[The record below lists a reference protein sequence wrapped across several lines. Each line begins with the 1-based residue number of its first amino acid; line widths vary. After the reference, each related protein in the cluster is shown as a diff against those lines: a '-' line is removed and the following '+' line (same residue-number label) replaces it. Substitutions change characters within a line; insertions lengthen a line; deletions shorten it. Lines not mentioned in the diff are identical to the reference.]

1 MSAKGGGNIGGS
13 NEAETIMDP
22 FPEICC
28 DSWGRKESDATERL
42 NWTELNGIVI
52 GDFPDASTVKNPP
65 AIQEPQETWIQ
76 SVGQDDSLK
85 EGMQSIPGFLPGAGK
100 LHSIG
105 LQRDM
110 TAVSERIPLQ
120 Q

>member
-42 NWTELNGIVI
+42 N
-52 GDFPDASTVKNPP
+52 
-65 AIQEPQETWIQ
+65 
-76 SVGQDDSLK
+76 
-85 EGMQSIPGFLPGAGK
+85 
-100 LHSIG
+100 
-105 LQRDM
+105 
-110 TAVSERIPLQ
+110 
-120 Q
+120 